1 MRILIAGAGI
11 GGLSAAL
18 CLAKAGHE
26 VNVFEQQSQFVEIGA
41 GIQCGANAL
50 RVMDYL
56 GLLDQLQALAVTPES
71 VLFRDYQSGETLYD
85 MQLGQAY
92 ADKYGAPYYHLHRAD
107 LHKVLVEALVRRA
120 PSALV
125 LNAGVTEFLES
136 ATDVSVRLSDGRVFQ
151 GDCLVGADGIR
162 SLVRSQMHAK
172 PEPLFTGNVAWRA
185 VVPVERL
192 PDDWMDK
199 IASNFVGPNKHAV
212 LYYLRKQRLANLVG
226 VVENKQWTE
235 DSQWVE
241 DSWVVNSPWAEMK
254 ADFDGWH
261 PTVQEIIDAADKDQC
276 YRWALYS
283 LKPFNNWS
291 SKRVTLLGD
300 AAHATLPFMA
310 SGAALA
316 IEDGR
321 ILARA
326 LDQAESLASGLQLYQ
341 RNRFDRTARVQT
353 TSAQFGN
360 IYHLKN
366 KLMLKAAFGA
376 IRLLGGKGEAFL
388 PEYDANTVP
397 LK

>member
-18 CLAKAGHE
+18 CLEKAGHE
-26 VNVFEQQSQFVEIGA
+26 VKVFEPQVGFDEIGA

-50 RVMDYL
+50 RVMGYL
-56 GLLDQLQALAVTPES
+56 GLLDQLQALAVTPEN

-85 MQLGQAY
+85 MRLGQTY
-92 ADKYGAPYYHLHRAD
+92 TDKYGAPYYHLHRAD
-107 LHKVLVEALVRRA
+107 LHKVLVEALARRA
-120 PSALV
+120 PSALE
-125 LNAGVTEFLES
+125 LNAGVTEFIES
-136 ATDVSVRLSDGRVFQ
+136 PTDVSVTLSDGRVFQ

-162 SLVRSQMHAK
+162 SIVRRQMHAK
-172 PEPLFTGNVAWRA
+172 PAPLFTGNVAWRA

-192 PDDWMDK
+192 PVDWMHK

-226 VVENKQWTE
+226 VVENKEWT
-235 DSQWVE
+235 E

-254 ADFDGWH
+254 ADFEGWH
-261 PTVQEIIDAADKDQC
+261 PTVQAIIDAADKDQC
-276 YRWALYS
+276 YRWALFS
-283 LKPFNNWS
+283 LKPFKDWS

-326 LDQAESLASGLQLYQ
+326 LGQAESLASGLQLYQ
-341 RNRFDRTARVQT
+341 RNRFDRTARVQA
-353 TSAQFGN
+353 TSAQFGK

-376 IRLLGGKGEAFL
+376 IRMMGGKGEAFL